1 MITKSAAILAA
12 AMLLGGCSTSLD
24 HQLQTNDRNYEVSWS
39 SNPSPIPVND
49 FFTLEVEVRR
59 DGELLTDGELSVDA
73 AMPHHNHGMNHVPLI
88 ERTGPGRWH
97 VEDMLF
103 HMPGYW
109 ELYFD
114 VRDRGVTHRAQ
125 EPLEVD

>member
-1 MITKSAAILAA
+1 MTRHSKPCVPECGLAGV
-12 AMLLGGCSTSLD
+12 MMRY
-24 HQLQTNDRNYEVSWS
+24 Q
-39 SNPSPIPVND
+39 
-49 FFTLEVEVRR
+49 
-59 DGELLTDGELSVDA
+59 DA

-114 VRDRGVTHRAQ
+114 IQDQGITHRAQ
-125 EPLEVD
+125 EPLEID

>member
-1 MITKSAAILAA
+1 
-12 AMLLGGCSTSLD
+12 
-24 HQLQTNDRNYEVSWS
+24 
-39 SNPSPIPVND
+39 
-49 FFTLEVEVRR
+49 
-59 DGELLTDGELSVDA
+59 
-73 AMPHHNHGMNHVPLI
+73 MPHHNHGMNHVPLI

-114 VRDRGVTHRAQ
+114 VKEQGVTHRAQ
-125 EPLEVD
+125 DALEVD

>member
-1 MITKSAAILAA
+1 MRLAA
-12 AMLLGGCSTSLD
+12 LTTQAGLVCDDT
-24 HQLQTNDRNYEVSWS
+24 V
-39 SNPSPIPVND
+39 
-49 FFTLEVEVRR
+49 
-59 DGELLTDGELSVDA
+59 DGELVVDA
-73 AMPHHNHGMNHVPLI
+73 AMPNHNHGMNHVPLI

-114 VRDRGVTHRAQ
+114 VEEQGVTHRAQ
-125 EPLEVD
+125 EALEVD

>member
-1 MITKSAAILAA
+1 MIIRTNVFATAAL
-12 AMLLGGCSTSLD
+12 LLGGCAGTLD
-24 HQLQTNDRNYEVSWS
+24 HQVPTNDRVYEVSWS
-39 SNPSPIPVND
+39 STPSPIPVND
-49 FFTLEVEVRR
+49 FFTLDVEVRR
-59 DGELLTDGELSVDA
+59 DGALVTDGNLVVDA

-114 VRDRGVTHRAQ
+114 VEEQGVTHRAQ
-125 EPLEVD
+125 EALEVD